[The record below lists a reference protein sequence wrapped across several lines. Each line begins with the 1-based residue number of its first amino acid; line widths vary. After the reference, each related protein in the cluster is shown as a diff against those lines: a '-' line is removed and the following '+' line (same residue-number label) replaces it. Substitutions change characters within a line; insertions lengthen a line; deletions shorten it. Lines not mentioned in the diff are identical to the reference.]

1 MRRGQKGFTLIE
13 LMIVVAII
21 GILAAIAIPNF
32 ISFKKKAIISSAVA
46 NLETLRS
53 ALSQYAADRDDGCYP
68 EDAAVEWI
76 SGQESAIHS
85 TLGSYGLTFP
95 LSYAG
100 VKWNDYSYTRDGTSC
115 VLYTVKVTASDG
127 ETVLKALP
135 QGVCCSDTESN
146 PSDNCDKY
154 AKNSPKCSQ
163 FGTGL

>member
-1 MRRGQKGFTLIE
+1 MRKGQKGFTLIE

-53 ALSQYAADRDDGCYP
+53 ALTQYAADRDDGCYP
-68 EDAAVEWI
+68 VDNDMVWSDGSASAV
-76 SGQESAIHS
+76 HT

-95 LSYAG
+95 LNYAG
-100 VKWNDYSYTRDGTSC
+100 VKWNDYSYKRDGTSC
-115 VLYTVKVTASDG
+115 ILYTVKVTASDG

-135 QGVCCSDTESN
+135 QGVCCSDADSN
-146 PSDNCDKY
+146 PKENCLKY
-154 AKNSPKCSQ
+154 AKNSPLCSQ
-163 FGTGL
+163 FGAGL

>member
-32 ISFKKKAIISSAVA
+32 ISFKKKAIISSAIA

-53 ALSQYAADRDDGCYP
+53 ALTQYAADRDDGCYP
-68 EDAAVEWI
+68 QSATWGTGG
-76 SGQESAIHS
+76 SGIH
-85 TLGSYGLTFP
+85 TMLAQYGLTFP
-95 LSYAG
+95 ADEAAL
-100 VKWNDYSYTRDGTSC
+100 KWQADSFSYTRDGDSC
-115 VLYTVKVTASDG
+115 VLYTVQVTASDG

-135 QGVCCSDTESN
+135 QGVCCSAPTA
-146 PSDNCDKY
+146 NCEKY
-154 AKNSPKCSQ
+154 AKNSPQCSQ

>member
-53 ALSQYAADRDDGCYP
+53 ALTQYAADRDDGCYP
-68 EDAAVEWI
+68 VADDMAWDDGSASAV
-76 SGQESAIHS
+76 HT
-85 TLGSYGLTFP
+85 TLGPYGLTFP
-95 LSYAG
+95 VNYAG
-100 VKWNDYSYTRDGTSC
+100 VKWNAYSYTRDGTSC

-135 QGVCCSDTESN
+135 QGVCCSDTESD
-146 PSDNCDKY
+146 PRDNCDKY
-154 AKNSPKCSQ
+154 AKNSPLCSQ
-163 FGTGL
+163 FGAGL

>member
-1 MRRGQKGFTLIE
+1 MRKGQKGFTLIE

-32 ISFKKKAIISSAVA
+32 ISFKKKGIISSAIA

-53 ALSQYAADRDDGCYP
+53 ALTQYAADRDDGCYP
-68 EDAAVEWI
+68 Q
-76 SGQESAIHS
+76 SGSWGTGGSGIH
-85 TLGSYGLTFP
+85 TMLAPYGLTFP
-95 LSYAG
+95 DSEAAL
-100 VKWNDYSYTRDGTSC
+100 KWQVNSFTYTRDGQSC

-163 FGTGL
+163 FGAGL